1 MSEFFCARLL
11 NGEHIIGK
19 LEGRDNDTVY
29 LSKALLLSFQRG
41 ENGQT
46 GMAFMPVSPLVDL
59 EQDGNTV
66 NIYKTSIVMEVE
78 FNKQIIDA
86 YKQTVGEIIIAPATI
101 LTAR

>member
-1 MSEFFCARLL
+1 MSDFFCARLL

-19 LEGRDNDTVY
+19 LTGRDSDTIF
-29 LSKALLLSFQRG
+29 LTKALLLTFQRG
-41 ENGQT
+41 DNGQT

-66 NIYKTSIVMEVE
+66 NLYKTSVVMEIE
-78 FNKQIIDA
+78 FNKQILDA
-86 YKQTVGEIIIAPATI
+86 YKQTVGEIIIAPASV